1 MTEMSKAATKSN
13 LPVVVIVGG
22 GFGGLA
28 AARSLKHAPVR
39 IILIDRSNHHLFQP
53 LLYQVATSG
62 LAAADIA
69 QPIRSILRDQTNTE
83 VFLDEVKKIDTA
95 NRLVVTGDLTFRY
108 DYLVLACG
116 ARHSYFGK
124 DEWEQYAPGLKT
136 LRDAIDIRHRI
147 LAAFEIAEKASDP
160 EERKQATTFI
170 VVGGGPTGV
179 EMAGAIS
186 ELARFTLR
194 KDFRHI
200 NPADARVIL
209 VEAAP
214 RVLPPFDPSLS
225 EKALEQL
232 KTLQVDVR
240 LNAKVTKVTE
250 DYVEVDGVPIPTRTV
265 IWAAGNM
272 ASPLGKQLG
281 VELDRQGRVVVN
293 PDLSI
298 PNHPEVFV
306 AGDMAFA
313 KRANGAPVPG
323 VSPAALQGGRHV
335 ARNIIRLLKGKST
348 EPFRY
353 LDKGSMAT
361 IGRNAAVADLHVFKF
376 GGLLAWL
383 AWVFVHLYFLVG
395 FKNRVRVFLSWIF
408 SYFTYSKG
416 SRLIQVQP
424 KEGALLHNPPAS
436 PLPPSK

>member
-1 MTEMSKAATKSN
+1 MSKAVTKSD
-13 LPVVVIVGG
+13 LPVVIIVGG

-28 AARSLKHAPVR
+28 TARSLKHAPVR

-232 KTLQVDVR
+232 KQLQVDVR

-298 PNHPEVFV
+298 PGHSEVFV

-361 IGRNAAVADLHVFKF
+361 IGRNAAVADLHVLKF
-376 GGLLAWL
+376 DGHLAWL